1 MIFCTRALQKRRI
14 SSWKVEKNAEKIKL
28 QNRMMICNKI
38 LRIKKVARY
47 RVFGASTEKHFY
59 RLRA

>member
-1 MIFCTRALQKRRI
+1 
-14 SSWKVEKNAEKIKL
+14 
-28 QNRMMICNKI
+28 MMICNKI